1 MGFTLVNFNS
11 SRNTDEPFVLATW
24 AIQAFHVAEPR
35 DLFNMEDNVTV
46 DDGELCVANKSHSSQ
61 RLEQLPNF
69 DNATLV

>member
-1 MGFTLVNFNS
+1 M
-11 SRNTDEPFVLATW
+11 
-24 AIQAFHVAEPR
+24 AEPR